1 VADSDIEKAKKEQQ
15 KILADTEYGQKAR
28 VQRHDIQ
35 NYVAEKANRE
45 LREIGEQLIK
55 PVNAGHETWKYK
67 GSASVH
73 VYQSEMLGE
82 VIFLEQVNTMQDV
95 PEVTAS
101 KAFSNLKQSLIE
113 MYQGSRQY
121 KRSGF

>member
-1 VADSDIEKAKKEQQ
+1 MDKIEKAKQEQA
-15 KILADTEYGQKAR
+15 KLLADTEYGQKAR

-35 NYVAEKANRE
+35 NFVTERANRE
-45 LREIGEQLIK
+45 LRQIGEAIIK
-55 PVNAGHETWKYK
+55 PINEGHGTWKYK

-73 VYQSEMLGE
+73 VYQSEVLGE

-113 MYQGSRQY
+113 MYQGSRQK